1 MFYFLSFCVIIVS
14 GGEYMTINE
23 RWKLARKTLNLTQ
36 SQVGKKIGV
45 SNARVSAYENG
56 EEIPERSIKAFCES
70 FNVDR
75 FWLTEGEGEMFLEF
89 PDVAIDMI
97 VEDYK
102 LDEIDRL
109 LIQTYIES
117 NDEDRKV
124 IKIFL
129 QTFAKKIEAQKKD
142 E

>member
-1 MFYFLSFCVIIVS
+1 
-14 GGEYMTINE
+14 
-23 RWKLARKTLNLTQ
+23 
-36 SQVGKKIGV
+36 
-45 SNARVSAYENG
+45 
-56 EEIPERSIKAFCES
+56 
-70 FNVDR
+70 
-75 FWLTEGEGEMFLEF
+75 MFLEF

-124 IKIFL
+124 IKNFL
-129 QTFAKKIEAQKKD
+129 QTFAKKIETQKKD
-142 E
+142 GNGNIICI

>member
-56 EEIPERSIKAFCES
+56 EEIPERSINAFCKS
-70 FNVDR
+70 FNVDW
-75 FWLTEGEGEMFLEF
+75 FWLTEGTGEMFLEF

-124 IKIFL
+124 IKNFL
-129 QTFAKKIEAQKKD
+129 QTFAKKIETQKKD